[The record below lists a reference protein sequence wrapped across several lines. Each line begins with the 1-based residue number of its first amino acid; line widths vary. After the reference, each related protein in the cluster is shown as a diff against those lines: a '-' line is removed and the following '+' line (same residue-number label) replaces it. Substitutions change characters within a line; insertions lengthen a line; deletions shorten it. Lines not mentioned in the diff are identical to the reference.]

1 MANGGEDPEVLVF
14 ERRSDEI
21 KAIADAGR
29 LDDAIAMREELFTDL
44 EGGGE
49 STQSLLLHNRF
60 RHAAT
65 LQQAGRTDEALAVLE
80 QCVDMARVVPTSER
94 ASVEAE
100 AYWRMCRYNANS
112 GDCAEAVEAADE
124 LVRRHLHTESV
135 AETVASALMMKAS
148 CLGPDKL
155 NRPEEQLET
164 LELMLDRFGT
174 SKSDRI
180 QRGVALAGFTRAA
193 LLETRGRWR
202 EAVSIWADLFEQLRW
217 HSPTKA
223 RWVPFR
229 SQTARVETLLRAQ
242 EADEALSAGWALI
255 EQLVDTEPGGGL
267 SDLAKAAFDIAL
279 AFERAGRLREAS
291 TFFQVTAERLS
302 GSDDAD
308 LASLG
313 ILARVN
319 AIQTLGRLGD
329 IDGAMQE
336 ALAIVSAGEPAVAV
350 TSKII
355 EEARRDGTKLERERE
370 PWALLVQ
377 AIAFAQLGQ
386 PHEAQERLTEII
398 NRFSQD
404 DSPIAGHLVAAAR
417 YMHQQLPQQ

>member
-1 MANGGEDPEVLVF
+1 
-14 ERRSDEI
+14 
-21 KAIADAGR
+21 
-29 LDDAIAMREELFTDL
+29 
-44 EGGGE
+44 
-49 STQSLLLHNRF
+49 
-60 RHAAT
+60 
-65 LQQAGRTDEALAVLE
+65 
-80 QCVDMARVVPTSER
+80 
-94 ASVEAE
+94 
-100 AYWRMCRYNANS
+100 MCRYNANS

-135 AETVASALMMKAS
+135 AETVVSALSMKAS

-155 NRPEEQLET
+155 NQPEEQLET
-164 LELMLDRFGT
+164 LELMLNRFGT

-180 QRGVALAGFTRAA
+180 QSGVALANFTRAA
-193 LLETRGRWR
+193 LLETRGGWR

-217 HSPTKA
+217 HPPTKA

-229 SQTARVETLLRAQ
+229 SQTARVDTLLRAQ
-242 EADEALSAGWALI
+242 EADEALSAGLALI
-255 EQLVDTEPGGGL
+255 EQLGDAEPGEGL
-267 SDLAKAAFDIAL
+267 SDLAKAAFNIAL
-279 AFERAGRLREAS
+279 AFERAGRLTEAS
-291 TFFQVTAERLS
+291 RFFQVTAERLS

-308 LASLG
+308 LTSLG

-336 ALAIVSAGEPAVAV
+336 ALAIVSAGEPAIAV

-377 AIAFAQLGQ
+377 ALVLAKLGRERQ
-386 PHEAQERLTEII
+386 ARDRLTEII
-398 NRFSQD
+398 NEFSND
-404 DSPIAGHLVAAAR
+404 DSPVAAQLVGAAR
-417 YMHQQLPQQ
+417 YALIKLPGQQPS